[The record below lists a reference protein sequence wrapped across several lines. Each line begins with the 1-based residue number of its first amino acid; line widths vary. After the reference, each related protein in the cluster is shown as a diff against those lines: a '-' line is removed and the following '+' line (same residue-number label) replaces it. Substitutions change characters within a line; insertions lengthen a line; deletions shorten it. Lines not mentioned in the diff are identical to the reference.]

1 MLLGSSH
8 WNLTDKL
15 QVTVCLCFFFI
26 YNSVVCVTRVSLP
39 FPVMQLSPWLRIPV
53 SEILVFFFSF
63 FFIPNSDPLRIPV
76 LQILLATLTPP
87 YAPRGLDF
95 ELFTLLKRRNKRS
108 QFPSVPLAFRGIWPV
123 SWIIC
128 LGDQASV
135 CRSVRSSS
143 LSFCCS

>member
-1 MLLGSSH
+1 M
-8 WNLTDKL
+8 
-15 QVTVCLCFFFI
+15 
-26 YNSVVCVTRVSLP
+26 
-39 FPVMQLSPWLRIPV
+39 

-123 SWIIC
+123 S
-128 LGDQASV
+128 
-135 CRSVRSSS
+135 
-143 LSFCCS
+143 